1 MIIIY
6 TNNCFQRNSI
16 SYTVAVGRQVPR
28 GNGGGWTGSRTT
40 DGRKRCA
47 TTAETRATGR
57 PTGHPS
63 DKHAHVGLVTSQ
75 VT

>member
-1 MIIIY
+1 
-6 TNNCFQRNSI
+6 
-16 SYTVAVGRQVPR
+16 VPR
-28 GNGGGWTGSRTT
+28 GNGGGWAGSRTT